1 MSEIPQSICIFCFLM
16 LNKGETYAHQKCID
30 KAAKEA
36 GNDSKTP
43 KAPEL

>member
-30 KAAKEA
+30 KAAKEEA
-36 GNDSKTP
+36 DDKQATEPS
-43 KAPEL
+43 